1 MKRFY
6 KVKRLVSIFALAG
19 LWSGMNAQVIIF
31 DSPCEGTLNPVTKA
45 IQTDVPHRIPA
56 ICETSNN
63 EILVFADKRWGY
75 GDVGQSDIPLS
86 NLFNNGAK
94 SSQIDQL
101 VKRSSDYGQTWQIQT
116 DVVYSS
122 TTTDYACGDPAVV
135 VNEEN
140 RDEILCMTASGNI
153 FFTQSENANN
163 QRLQISRHYS
173 KDAGKTW
180 EMKDITTDIYGIV
193 GYDGIF
199 FTSGRI
205 LMSSYRADGAKYNRI
220 YAALATNNEEE
231 GKILGFIPYNLN
243 IGRTVVV
250 YSDDFGA
257 TWGSLGVA
265 IEGKVEGSIIATSY
279 NGGGDE
285 GKCEELPNGNI
296 LVSAKIN
303 GAAGRKFNIYDVTNN
318 KWLADGGVEYTN
330 FGSNSASTN
339 GEILI
344 VPVKDNIVT
353 TDRDEADAFY
363 LLQSLPTAGTS
374 GSARANVKIFW
385 KKLTEADYTNVTT
398 MATTGWCSAAN
409 AYPLSTTESAY
420 STMILQS
427 DGNIGV
433 AWEEDIYW
441 CGQSGWLTDTKSAF
455 GYNIKYKNIPPGDI
469 IDGILPES
477 PESPETPVVSY
488 LEKKIN
494 SCADNGCTY
503 SRATLYV
510 PYAVTIQDDGNDI
523 WPYIVTKVNTEKKS
537 VTIKKIETKVIP
549 ANTPVVLF
557 GNKNNTSSY
566 TTKLIKGGEGD
577 VTLFEGSMLQGSHS
591 EIRWDG
597 AETVTYKN
605 SDGSTVEYNYKDYFV
620 LGHGSKG
627 VGFYYPNSIAA
638 YSAFVKLNDAAAV
651 KSFSIIVENGD
662 ATAIEEAEIEFTE
675 EGEPVVYDLS
685 GRRVNDLSK
694 PGIYIKNGKKFIVK

>member
-6 KVKRLVSIFALAG
+6 KVKRLACIFALG
-19 LWSGMNAQVIIF
+19 CLWSGMNAQVVVF
-31 DSPCEGTLNPVTKA
+31 DSPCESTLNPVTKKN
-45 IQTDVPHRIPA
+45 QKDVPHRIPA

-75 GDVGQSDIPLS
+75 GDVGQDDIG
-86 NLFNNGAK
+86 FFENGAA

-101 VKRSSDYGQTWQIQT
+101 VKRTFDYGQTWQIKT
-116 DVVYSS
+116 DTVYSS
-122 TTTDYACGDPAVV
+122 KSTDFACGDPAVV

-140 RDEILCMTASGNI
+140 RAEILCMTASGNI
-153 FFTQSENANN
+153 FFTKSRNETNK
-163 QRLQISRHYS
+163 RLQICRHYS

-180 EMKDITTDIYGIV
+180 SFEDVTQAIYNTV

-205 LMSSYRADGAKYNRI
+205 LMSSYKAEGAKYNRI

-250 YSDDFGA
+250 YSDDFGKKW
-257 TWGSLGVA
+257 TSLGVA
-265 IEGKVEGSIIATSY
+265 IEGEVEGNFLATSY

-318 KWLADGGVEYTN
+318 TWLNTSGGVENTN
-330 FGSNSASTN
+330 FGNNSASTN

-344 VPVKDNIVT
+344 VPVKDNVVT
-353 TDRDEADAFY
+353 TDRTEADAFY

-374 GSARANVKIFW
+374 SSARAKVKIFW
-385 KKLTEADYTNVTT
+385 KKLTDADCTNVNTL
-398 MATTGWCSAAN
+398 ATSGWCSTDK

-420 STMILQS
+420 SSMILQS

-433 AWEEDIYW
+433 AWEEDLYK
-441 CGQSGWLTDTKSAF
+441 CGQDGWFTGNDKAF

-469 IDGILPES
+469 IDGISPES
-477 PESPETPVVSY
+477 PETDPETPVVSY

-494 SCADNGCTY
+494 SCADGGCTY
-503 SRATLYV
+503 SRATICL
-510 PYAVTIQDDGNDI
+510 PYAVTIQDDGNGI
-523 WPYIVTKVNTEKKS
+523 YPYIVTNVNMEKRS
-537 VTIKKIETKVIP
+537 VTIKKIETDVIP

-557 GNKNNTSSY
+557 GNKKNTSAY
-566 TTKLIKGGEGD
+566 VIKLIKGGEGD
-577 VTLFEGSMLQGSHS
+577 ISLFKENMLQGSHS
-591 EIRWDG
+591 EIRWNG
-597 AETVTYKN
+597 EETVTYTN
-605 SDGSTVEYNYKDYFV
+605 SDGSTVEYYYKDYFV

-627 VGFYYPNSIAA
+627 VGFYYPNSIAG
-638 YSAFVKLNDAAAV
+638 YSAYVKLDNNTAGV
-651 KSFSIIVENGD
+651 KSFNVIVDGED
-662 ATAIEEAEIEFTE
+662 ATGIEEVEIETTE
-675 EGEPVVYDLS
+675 GGEPIVYDLS